1 MFSKFL
7 FTLATVCV
15 LSFIAGYLPTAIAR
29 EAEFNRRHLERQ
41 LSAMD
46 RADVLAREGR

>member
-15 LSFIAGYLPTAIAR
+15 LSFIAGYLPTAIER
-29 EAEFNRRHLERQ
+29 EQEFNRRHLDRQ
-41 LSAMD
+41 LSVMD
-46 RADVLAREGR
+46 RADILARESR